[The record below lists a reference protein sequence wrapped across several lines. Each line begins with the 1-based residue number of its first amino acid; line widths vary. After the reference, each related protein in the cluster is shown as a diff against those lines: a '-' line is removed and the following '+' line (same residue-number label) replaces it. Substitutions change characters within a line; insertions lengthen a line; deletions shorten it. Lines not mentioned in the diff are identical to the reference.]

1 MAVTKVIAD
10 ILNLNEANTTKSFK
24 MPTGSFFSGT
34 PVEGMIRNDTS
45 QSSQSS
51 SSAMQYY
58 NGTDWKNFVNRPDIT
73 PFSASVLIVAGGGA
87 TAYSAGNGGGGGGGI
102 LEGTLSRSFL

>member
-45 QSSQSS
+45 QSSQSLDFETS
-51 SSAMQYY
+51 TKENTKDSTISDLDNIKKQLE
-58 NGTDWKNFVNRPDIT
+58 K
-73 PFSASVLIVAGGGA
+73 LI
-87 TAYSAGNGGGGGGGI
+87 
-102 LEGTLSRSFL
+102 

>member
-58 NGTDWKNFVNRPDIT
+58 NGTDWKNFVNLPGPYTIEYL
-73 PFSASVLIVAGGGA
+73 AIAGGGGGGGQDA
-87 TAYSAGNGGGGGGGI
+87 NGGGGGGGA
-102 LEGTLSRSFL
+102 GG

>member
-51 SSAMQYY
+51 SSAMHYY
-58 NGTDWKNFVNRPDIT
+58 NGTDWKIIDT
-73 PFSASVLIVAGGGA
+73 PPAISSISPTEVASASGGNV
-87 TAYSAGNGGGGGGGI
+87 TFTING
-102 LEGTLSRSFL
+102 